1 MNIVCLIAVPLFFI
15 MISFY
20 FRFWMDSDN
29 SKRIYALFAWG
40 FFFGVLY
47 YTLSSLAAS
56 SFDNKIALSA
66 VFAKSMLIDGL
77 LFGGVFALTCIGL
90 CYWLSEDDMHNMSVG
105 ATGGFGYLCGTMTV
119 RNILIFIRQEYTDN
133 ILLYIPFI
141 LFLIAVCAVVGIFY
155 GLTRD
160 ADETWKKLLF
170 ITAGM
175 LACGVL
181 TGIYSFLS
189 FVNNW
194 TIWIIAAISLALSIV
209 FYFIDYREYS
219 DE

>member
-47 YTLSSLAAS
+47 YTLSPLAAF

-66 VFAKSMLIDGL
+66 VFTRSMLIDGL

-105 ATGGFGYLCGTMTV
+105 ATGAFGYLCGTMTV

-141 LFLIAVCAVVGIFY
+141 LFLIAVCAVVGTVY
-155 GLTRD
+155 Q
-160 ADETWKKLLF
+160 LLHLCRQALF
-170 ITAGM
+170 H
-175 LACGVL
+175 L
-181 TGIYSFLS
+181 LS
-189 FVNNW
+189 AQVRP
-194 TIWIIAAISLALSIV
+194 IV
-209 FYFIDYREYS
+209 S
-219 DE
+219 C